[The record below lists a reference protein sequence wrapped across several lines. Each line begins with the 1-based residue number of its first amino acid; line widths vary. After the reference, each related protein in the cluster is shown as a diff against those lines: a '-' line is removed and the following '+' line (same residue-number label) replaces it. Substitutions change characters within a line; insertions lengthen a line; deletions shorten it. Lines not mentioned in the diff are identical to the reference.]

1 MESGDN
7 KMIMEVELQTDN
19 VTTPDPPP
27 CAKNNTD
34 QQGQQQQQQPQQTQ
48 GPAQAGQLLGQAE
61 LHNQDDDKFVYT
73 CNSCNK
79 SLDTRYVQYSI
90 MIIIVCLIRIKNCQ
104 YVASFFFCLF
114 FFRYHCN
121 QCDDFDLCFV
131 CYSREGHPHR
141 LEKFGFDLRG
151 TAEAASADKNGN
163 PDRVTAIQRCINS
176 LMHACQCRDTNC
188 QSPSCHKMKRVVS
201 HTRQC
206 KRKSQ
211 GGCPICKQLI
221 ALCCYHA
228 KVCQDAKCPVYF
240 CQNIK
245 QKLRQ
250 EAAMMRQRMAQ
261 MNAGMNHNMS
271 NHNDA
276 NVPQKGVPQQHQIQ
290 QQVLP
295 QVQQQQAPQQQ
306 QQEQQE
312 METILSS
319 PGVLEAV
326 KKVQEEVLQQQQ
338 SFGKGN
344 PGNPGMVG
352 PVGAGVALLTNS
364 TMIIQHQTQDQ
375 QGPMMQDGN
384 PQQQQWQQ
392 DTVVIDKDETET
404 ISEDLEMMNI
414 DETDL
419 EPKTDDDT
427 FDDWV
432 FL

>member
-1 MESGDN
+1 
-7 KMIMEVELQTDN
+7 
-19 VTTPDPPP
+19 
-27 CAKNNTD
+27 
-34 QQGQQQQQQPQQTQ
+34 
-48 GPAQAGQLLGQAE
+48 
-61 LHNQDDDKFVYT
+61 
-73 CNSCNK
+73 
-79 SLDTRYVQYSI
+79 
-90 MIIIVCLIRIKNCQ
+90 
-104 YVASFFFCLF
+104 
-114 FFRYHCN
+114 
-121 QCDDFDLCFV
+121 
-131 CYSREGHPHR
+131 
-141 LEKFGFDLRG
+141 
-151 TAEAASADKNGN
+151 
-163 PDRVTAIQRCINS
+163 
-176 LMHACQCRDTNC
+176 
-188 QSPSCHKMKRVVS
+188 
-201 HTRQC
+201 
-206 KRKSQ
+206 
-211 GGCPICKQLI
+211 
-221 ALCCYHA
+221 
-228 KVCQDAKCPVYF
+228 
-240 CQNIK
+240 
-245 QKLRQ
+245 
-250 EAAMMRQRMAQ
+250 MMRQRMAQ

-276 NVPQKGVPQQHQIQ
+276 NIPQKGVPQQHQIQ